1 MIPFS
6 RQKILSSDI
15 KSVIDVLKSDFLTKG
30 PKVQIFEKMLSKIT
44 HAKYVMACNSG
55 SSALHLACM
64 ALDVK
69 KGDIVWTSANTYAA
83 SSNCVLNCGASIDF
97 IDIDNNTWS
106 ISLEHLK
113 KKLVLAKKKNKLPK
127 VLIPVHFAGQ
137 PCDQRELNDLAN
149 KYNFKIIED
158 ASHSIGAK
166 HLNEKVGSCK
176 WSDLT
181 VFSFHPVKIITTGE
195 GGAVL
200 TNNKIYAEKIRMFR
214 ENGITNSKLF

>member
-69 KGDIVWTSANTYAA
+69 RRHCLD
-83 SSNCVLNCGASIDF
+83 
-97 IDIDNNTWS
+97 
-106 ISLEHLK
+106 
-113 KKLVLAKKKNKLPK
+113 
-127 VLIPVHFAGQ
+127 
-137 PCDQRELNDLAN
+137 
-149 KYNFKIIED
+149 
-158 ASHSIGAK
+158 
-166 HLNEKVGSCK
+166 
-176 WSDLT
+176 
-181 VFSFHPVKIITTGE
+181 
-195 GGAVL
+195 
-200 TNNKIYAEKIRMFR
+200 
-214 ENGITNSKLF
+214 

>member
-113 KKLVLAKKKNKLPK
+113 KKLVLAKKK
-127 VLIPVHFAGQ
+127 I
-137 PCDQRELNDLAN
+137 
-149 KYNFKIIED
+149 NFLKFLYL
-158 ASHSIGAK
+158 SILLDNHA
-166 HLNEKVGSCK
+166 
-176 WSDLT
+176 T
-181 VFSFHPVKIITTGE
+181 
-195 GGAVL
+195 
-200 TNNKIYAEKIRMFR
+200 R
-214 ENGITNSKLF
+214 ENLKS